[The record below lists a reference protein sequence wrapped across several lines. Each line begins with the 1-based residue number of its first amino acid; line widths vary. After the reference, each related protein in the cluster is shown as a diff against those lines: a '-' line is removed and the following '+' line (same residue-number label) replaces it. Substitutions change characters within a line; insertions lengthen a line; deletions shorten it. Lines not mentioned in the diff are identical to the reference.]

1 MIQKEKSS
9 PLIRD
14 PWLDNAKAGLIILV
28 VIGHMIS
35 TPRLYYPTFE
45 WMYNFI
51 NFFHMPAFLVIS
63 GYLMKG
69 RVKNRRTDAVI
80 NKNLIPYI
88 FAQVFLYVI
97 FVQFDRG
104 LEAATSESLKD
115 GFTFAE
121 PVYQMWFL
129 LALVI
134 YYFICV
140 ALKPEKKPVLSMCG
154 SVLLSISLGFFKV
167 MPFLRLTKTLCFLP
181 FFLLGYLMTPE
192 RLDALKNKKT
202 LKVFGVIGF
211 ALLALFVVLYSED
224 TTDLVLFFSRRY
236 IDYPIEFA
244 GYYPIIA
251 RIIYIPLAMIISLL
265 YLTLIPHRRYFFTK
279 YGERSMY
286 IYVLHAIP
294 VVIFRI
300 CNYETE
306 FYTTWLE
313 PAWVKAMYL
322 LFGLMIV
329 VVCASDPV
337 VKVFK
342 KILEPDIDINKIT
355 DYFKNKKVSE

>member
-1 MIQKEKSS
+1 MTEKEKSS

-45 WMYNFI
+45 WMYDFI

-69 RVKNRRTDAVI
+69 RVKNRRTDTVI
-80 NKNLIPYI
+80 NKNLIPYL
-88 FAQVFLYVI
+88 FAQVMLYVL
-97 FVQFDRG
+97 FVPYGRG
-104 LEAATSESLKD
+104 LEAATAESLKD

-129 LALVI
+129 LALVV

-140 ALKPEKKPVLSMCG
+140 ALKPEKRPVLSMAFALTL
-154 SVLLSISLGFFKV
+154 SVCLGFFKTV
-167 MPFLRLTKTLCFLP
+167 VFLRLTKALCFFP
-181 FFLLGYLMTPE
+181 FFLLGYLITPKMME
-192 RLDALKNKKT
+192 TIRNKK
-202 LKVFGVIGF
+202 LLSVFGVGAF
-211 ALLALFVVLYSED
+211 ALLAGYIVLNQGEYSY
-224 TTDLVLFFSRRY
+224 LVPLLSKRY
-236 IDYPIEFA
+236 IDYPLEFA

-251 RIIYIPLAMIISLL
+251 RMVFLPLAMIVSVL
-265 YLTLIPHRRYFFTK
+265 YLNLVPKKRYFFTK

-300 CNYETE
+300 CNYETA

-313 PAWVKAMYL
+313 PAWVKAIYL
-322 LFGLMIV
+322 IFSLMIV
-329 VVCASDPV
+329 VVCASDPI

-342 KILEPDIDINKIT
+342 KVLEPDIDINKIT
-355 DYFKNKKVSE
+355 EYFKNKKVSE